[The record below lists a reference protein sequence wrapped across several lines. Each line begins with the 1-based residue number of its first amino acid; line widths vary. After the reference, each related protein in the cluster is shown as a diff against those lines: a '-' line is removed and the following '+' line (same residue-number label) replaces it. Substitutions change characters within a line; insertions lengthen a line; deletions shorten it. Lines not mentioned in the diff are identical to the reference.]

1 MEQEIEQVQRIYDI
15 LVEFFVTY
23 SFQLVGA
30 IFIFVAG
37 LWVAKKLASVVQNLL
52 LKNKI
57 DQTLS
62 KFLASTVKVI
72 VIVMFAIISLG
83 KVGISVTPFVAAIG
97 AASLGAGLA
106 FQGLLS
112 NYGAGMTIIVTSPFK
127 LGHTISVKGVTG
139 VVKDIHLGMTVLTN
153 EDEQEITIPNR
164 HIVGEI
170 LHNSF
175 ANTLV
180 SGEVGIAYT
189 DEPERA
195 ISCLKQ
201 VILTS
206 GLIDNGRAPQ
216 IGIDHFGDSR
226 INLGFRCW
234 VPTVSYYQNKYALNQ
249 LVFETLK
256 REGFTIPFPQREIS
270 IVGSAEPK

>member
-1 MEQEIEQVQRIYDI
+1 MEQEIEQVQQVYNI

-30 IFIFVAG
+30 LVIFIIG
-37 LWVAKKLASVVQNLL
+37 LWVAKKVASLVNSLL
-52 LKNKI
+52 LKNNI
-57 DQTLS
+57 EQTLS
-62 KFLASTVKVI
+62 KFLGSTAKFI
-72 VIVMFAIISLG
+72 IIVMFAVISLG

-180 SGEVGIAYT
+180 SGEVGIAYSN
-189 DEPERA
+189 DPNDAVLKIKSA
-195 ISCLKQ
+195 I
-201 VILTS
+201 VDS
-206 GLIDNGRAPQ
+206 GLIDPDREPQ
-216 IGIDHFGDSR
+216 VGIDNFGDSS
-226 INLGFRCW
+226 INIGFRCW
-234 VPTVSYYQNKYALNQ
+234 VPTSTFYQNKYALNQ
-249 LVFETLK
+249 LVFSTLQSN
-256 REGFTIPFPQREIS
+256 GFTIPFPQREVS
-270 IVGSAEPK
+270 ILKET